1 MSNPGGIIYAIGAV
15 GTSWVKTAGPVLQRL
30 QTLQSGQ
37 PFPLQVLASIPV
49 ETDARRIEKQVD
61 AFLEA
66 ERRRGEWFDVAMD
79 STHLE
84 ALVVRAVQYI
94 AEQEEI
100 KRLRQQA
107 QEVAKRRVLGVLP
120 QLHGCTSIG
129 ERLKRLRPSRG
140 MTLRQL
146 AGLAHVPQS
155 TLSSVETGARA
166 GGKLTLETGKRLA
179 RALGISLDVIA
190 GVYEEEEGEMDADAT
205 PPAQPTKRQ
214 RTRKA
219 ASVA

>member
-1 MSNPGGIIYAIGAV
+1 MPNAGGIIYAIGAV
-15 GTSWVKTAGPVLQRL
+15 GTSWVKIGRTAGPVLQRL

-166 GGKLTLETGKRLA
+166 GGKRLA